1 LIKFKLFIIFIL
13 LAAVIY
19 LYIQSDSEERSKAD
33 TGHVDT
39 LVAKRKLTEKI
50 FDSVIT
56 AVQKDYAIPDSFF
69 VRGKKNKPHRF
80 FVPEDL
86 PLPTVVN
93 AFWNIFSQFNDKC
106 SIGYDKKEKNTLL
119 SVNIGD
125 KSLKMLFLKK
135 KNFSRTYAEISIMIK
150 DYEKADEEERKFLEE
165 FPEQVMILIQ
175 PTKKMQI
182 FVKDLEQKGVRYCVS
197 VGSSDADFEYKIEDG
212 QSKKRIV
219 QTVSGLVSAF
229 PKALWFITDA
239 NSSLAK
245 SMIFPFV
252 REKFEAKKKQLIESD
267 QFIQVSDDSKEAA
280 VISFNEGISKS
291 ARGKNKIFLMSP
303 QAIQWVEDEIAKLR
317 KKGLKI
323 TAGISADDLSA
334 VINFNYTPQQWLGY
348 SF

>member
-1 LIKFKLFIIFIL
+1 MIKFKLFIIFIL

-135 KNFSRTYAEISIMIK
+135 KNFWRTYAEISIMIK
-150 DYEKADEEERKFLEE
+150 DYEKADEEE
-165 FPEQVMILIQ
+165 
-175 PTKKMQI
+175 
-182 FVKDLEQKGVRYCVS
+182 
-197 VGSSDADFEYKIEDG
+197 
-212 QSKKRIV
+212 
-219 QTVSGLVSAF
+219 
-229 PKALWFITDA
+229 
-239 NSSLAK
+239 NS
-245 SMIFPFV
+245 
-252 REKFEAKKKQLIESD
+252 
-267 QFIQVSDDSKEAA
+267 
-280 VISFNEGISKS
+280 N
-291 ARGKNKIFLMSP
+291 
-303 QAIQWVEDEIAKLR
+303 
-317 KKGLKI
+317 
-323 TAGISADDLSA
+323 
-334 VINFNYTPQQWLGY
+334 
-348 SF
+348 